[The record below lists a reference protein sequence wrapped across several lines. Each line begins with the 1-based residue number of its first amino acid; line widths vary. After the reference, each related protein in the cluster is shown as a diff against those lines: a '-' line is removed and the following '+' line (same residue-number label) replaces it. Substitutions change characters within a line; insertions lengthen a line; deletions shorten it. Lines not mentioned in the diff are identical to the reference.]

1 MKEQVVDHHCLRL
14 IGAAVGHDIAIVK
27 SLLWSLSREL
37 AVQCQEGLKLVC
49 CSLSICQRVYEGAS
63 GCNIVIFHI
72 NVIDIGQRF
81 EPLLLLFVEAAVVT
95 FSLFPFLD
103 QAKFK
108 QLFGITHVTICIP
121 FNSSILKFRKV
132 DFIRWLITTNIVA
145 HLVISIF
152 NYY

>member
-1 MKEQVVDHHCLRL
+1 MKEQVVDHHRLRL
-14 IGAAVGHDIAIVK
+14 IGTAVGQDIAIVK
-27 SLLWSLSREL
+27 SLLWSLSRDL

-63 GCNIVIFHI
+63 GCNIVIVHI
-72 NVIDIGQRF
+72 ATIDIGQRF
-81 EPLLLLFVEAAVVT
+81 EPLLLILVESAVVT
-95 FSLFPFLD
+95 FSFFPFLD
-103 QAKFK
+103 QTKFK
-108 QLFGITHVTICIP
+108 QLFGINDVTIFIP

-132 DFIRWLITTNIVA
+132 DYIRWLITSNKVA